1 MVFKP
6 SWRDY
11 HRIALVLGPILQT
24 IDCVYLQLAGG
35 NPPVAELNASQWA
48 Q

>member
-1 MVFKP
+1 MP

-11 HRIALVLGPILQT
+11 HRIALVLGTILRT
-24 IDCVYLQLAGG
+24 IDCVYLQRPGG
-35 NPPVAELNASQWA
+35 DPPFAELQASQSE

>member
-1 MVFKP
+1 MP

-11 HRIALVLGPILQT
+11 HRIALVLGTILRT
-24 IDCVYLQLAGG
+24 IDFVYLQLPGE
-35 NPPVAELNASQWA
+35 NPPLAELQESQSE

>member
-1 MVFKP
+1 MR

-11 HRIALVLGPILQT
+11 HRIALVLGTILRT
-24 IDCVYLQLAGG
+24 IDFVYLQLSDG
-35 NPPVAELNASQWA
+35 NPPLAELNASQSE

>member
-1 MVFKP
+1 MA

-11 HRIALVLGPILQT
+11 HRIALVLGTILRI
-24 IDCVYLQLAGG
+24 IDCAYLQLSDG
-35 NPPVAELNASQWA
+35 NPSLAELKASQSK

>member
-1 MVFKP
+1 MFMP

-11 HRIALVLGPILQT
+11 QRIALVLGTILRT
-24 IDCVYLQLAGG
+24 IDCVYLLLPGG
-35 NPPVAELNASQWA
+35 NPTLAELKTSQSE